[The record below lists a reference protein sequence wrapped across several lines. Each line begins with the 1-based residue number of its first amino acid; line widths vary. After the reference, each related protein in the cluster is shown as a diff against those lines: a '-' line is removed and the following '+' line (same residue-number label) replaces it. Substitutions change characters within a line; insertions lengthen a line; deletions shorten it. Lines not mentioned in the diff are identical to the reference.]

1 MDGVSD
7 AGSIIAQAINFGHK
21 AIAITDHGCVQG
33 FTEALHAI
41 DKIKGKYKAKGETLD
56 FKVIYGV
63 EAYLVDDLKDI
74 VTKSKG
80 QSIDDTYVV
89 FDIET
94 TGFSALTDKIIEIG
108 AVKVE
113 KGKITEKFST
123 FVNPKIPI
131 PYRIEHLTGINDE
144 MVMGAETIEVVLPK
158 FLEFSKGAI
167 MVAHNADFDMSFIMQ
182 NAKNLGI
189 EYDVTYVDTVALAR
203 VLIPS
208 ISRYKLDN
216 VAKALGVS
224 LENHHRAVDDA
235 GCTAEIFVKFV
246 DMLKQ
251 REVFDLDKVNEFSKS
266 TVESIKK
273 LPTHHAI
280 IIACNEV
287 GRINLY
293 RLVSDAHIKYF
304 SRFPRVPKS
313 EYLKY
318 KEGLI
323 IGSACEAGELYQAVY
338 GGKMMLK

>member
-1 MDGVSD
+1 MSDMDGVSD

-144 MVMGAETIEVVLPK
+144 MVMGAETIDVVLPK

-266 TVESIKK
+266 TVESIKNCQHITLLL
-273 LPTHHAI
+273 LPAMRLEELTYTDWFLTHI
-280 IIACNEV
+280 
-287 GRINLY
+287 
-293 RLVSDAHIKYF
+293 
-304 SRFPRVPKS
+304 
-313 EYLKY
+313 
-318 KEGLI
+318 
-323 IGSACEAGELYQAVY
+323 
-338 GGKMMLK
+338 